1 MLESFNRELRKR
13 AFIKLG
19 NPLLQRGKL
28 LFVVCYHTV
37 ILASVDEIAG
47 FQLKGEHVRPLLDL
61 AVFDALVIK
70 LRSEYVV
77 LLRVLDVF
85 LLKLQDAE
93 PERVQLVFQDCD
105 PLLETLDLHAGLKV
119 LFFLLKDLLV
129 AFDFVVQY
137 LLLDLSLDR
146 IH

>member
-1 MLESFNRELRKR
+1 M
-13 AFIKLG
+13 
-19 NPLLQRGKL
+19 
-28 LFVVCYHTV
+28 
-37 ILASVDEIAG
+37 
-47 FQLKGEHVRPLLDL
+47 
-61 AVFDALVIK
+61 
-70 LRSEYVV
+70 
-77 LLRVLDVF
+77 LDVF

-93 PERVQLVFQDCD
+93 PERVELVFQDCD
-105 PLLETLDLHAGLKV
+105 PLLKTLDLHAGLKV